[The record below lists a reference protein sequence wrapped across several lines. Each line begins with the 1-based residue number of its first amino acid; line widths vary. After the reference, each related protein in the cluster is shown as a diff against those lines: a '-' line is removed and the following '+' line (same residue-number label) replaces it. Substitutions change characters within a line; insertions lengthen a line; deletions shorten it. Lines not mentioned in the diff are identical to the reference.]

1 MKSAGWPDS
10 SIARRIS
17 GMRLVTPVEVSL
29 WTTQMALKR
38 WSVSAASTSRTL
50 SGSAPVRQS
59 PGMTVGFSPHFSASP
74 VQRVEKC
81 PVSKKR
87 TSSPAFSVLT
97 SAASHAPVPVAG

>member
-38 WSVSAASTSRTL
+38 CAVSSASTSRTL

-59 PGMTVGFSPHFSASP
+59 PGTTVGLRPHFSANP
-74 VQRVEKC
+74 VHSVEK
-81 PVSKKR
+81 
-87 TSSPAFSVLT
+87 
-97 SAASHAPVPVAG
+97 